1 MGVLETRNIDFDH
14 VLILSANEGNMPKG
28 VNDTS
33 FIPYGIRK
41 AHELTTVDNK
51 VAIYAYYFYRLIQR
65 ANDVTILYNNST
77 DNGTTGEMSRFMLQ
91 ILVESNHNVGRRSLQ
106 SGQSSIKF
114 APAAPALRQEPKRTQ
129 GRHTAA
135 HTDSH
140 QQIHAMPQ
148 TVLL

>member
-1 MGVLETRNIDFDH
+1 
-14 VLILSANEGNMPKG
+14 MPKG

-91 ILVESNHNVGRRSLQ
+91 ILVESNHNV
-106 SGQSSIKF
+106 
-114 APAAPALRQEPKRTQ
+114 
-129 GRHTAA
+129 
-135 HTDSH
+135 
-140 QQIHAMPQ
+140 
-148 TVLL
+148 